1 MHMLLK
7 SEFERMLREAVRVS
21 RQSPGTEICGL
32 LIDTGSH
39 LRFVQTRNV
48 CRRRGGFAFSPPE
61 VRKMVVAASSA
72 GQEVV
77 GTFHSHPVGL
87 PSPGPSDI
95 EHAVDGSL
103 MFLFDC
109 TGRSGRL
116 WRIRDGGARPLRYR
130 FAQRRPRSPNQA
142 ASGNCAI
149 CVAVPIRR
157 SARAVPE
164 QRRSVKVPRA

>member
-7 SEFERMLREAVRVS
+7 AEFARLLREAARVS
-21 RQSPGTEICGL
+21 RETPGTEICGF

-48 CRRRGGFAFSPPE
+48 CRRRGGFAFSARE
-61 VRKMVVAASSA
+61 VRRLVAAVRSS

-77 GTFHSHPVGL
+77 GTFHSHPIGL

-95 EHAVDGSL
+95 EHAVDDSL

-109 TGRSGRL
+109 IGGGGRL
-116 WRIRDGGARPLRYR
+116 WRIRDGRAHPLRHG
-130 FAQRRPRSPNQA
+130 FAQRSRRSPDQPRQPTPGASLVSSPTPQA
-142 ASGNCAI
+142 
-149 CVAVPIRR
+149 RR
-157 SARAVPE
+157 
-164 QRRSVKVPRA
+164 Q

>member
-7 SEFERMLREAVRVS
+7 SEFERMLREAIRVS

-48 CRRRGGFAFSPPE
+48 CRRRGGFAFSAPE
-61 VRKMVVAASSA
+61 VRGVVSAASSA

-95 EHAVDGSL
+95 EHAVDDSL
-103 MFLFDC
+103 MLVFDC
-109 TGRSGRL
+109 SGRSGRL
-116 WRIRDGGARPLRYR
+116 WRIRDGGARPLRYGY
-130 FAQRRPRSPNQA
+130 AQ
-142 ASGNCAI
+142 
-149 CVAVPIRR
+149 R
-157 SARAVPE
+157 SARSFNYGLHLTAARAFRSAVCTSSYVFSPLHLPS
-164 QRRSVKVPRA
+164 RRR